1 MNFISF
7 QNPAAL
13 FFLPLAALPLV
24 IHLLWHNK
32 AKVIPFPS
40 IILLRSTHTKTW
52 KRSRLQEWLL
62 LLVRTIILLLL
73 VLLMAGP
80 SVKVDLPPWMAPRET
95 VLAMVI
101 DNSASMSTIEGD
113 SSLLS
118 QARSSALKMVFTLS
132 PDSRVAVICGSQGNK
147 ILCGLAGP
155 AEAARQIRSI
165 EQTDLG
171 TDLAGAVLKA
181 DDLLFYA
188 GRTGAST
195 LIFSDFRKNCFGG
208 PASLL
213 PVLKATA
220 RLSLVPSGREM
231 IGKNLEWRSVKF
243 YSLKKRLIIQGK
255 TARGLKQSLSL
266 VKDGRT
272 VYQTR
277 VGPDSAGYFS
287 ASLGWDGRGSSF
299 LECSGDDMPLD
310 DRYYL
315 SSSNNDSINVL
326 LITEGSGILKQ
337 AFTALSAAGYQLN
350 IQSRLTPE
358 DIAASDLI
366 VAAGRSLSGIK
377 NGLLEA
383 VNSGKGLLII
393 PPEKAGIDDYNHLLS
408 SLSPGLRITGIS
420 EDPLPGALELGSGDY
435 FQDISTRDLRHIS
448 VYKYW
453 RIPAR
458 LPALLIIGHKFPGLM
473 MIDQGSGKAGLW
485 LFGTEPGMTDI
496 GFHPA
501 FLALLNQTCRGLVRS
516 ADPGYI
522 TGQFLSDPDI
532 SEPTAPDGKKVPG
545 LADVRG
551 RVKWLLEKAGFYSAL
566 KNKLWQTLA
575 VNIPPDESD
584 LTMLEDDGLTRIM
597 GKNQWSRQISPE
609 KIPAGQRGLNN
620 ILLFLTGLLLMME
633 LVLRSKLKIFLKKP
647 LTTWW
652 KIW

>member
-13 FFLPLAALPLV
+13 FFLPLAAMPLV

-80 SVKVDLPPWMAPRET
+80 SVKADLPSWMAPRET
-95 VLAMVI
+95 FLAMVI

-118 QARSSALKMVFTLS
+118 RVRSSALKTVSTLS

-147 ILCGLAGP
+147 ILCGLADP

-165 EQTDLG
+165 GQTDLG

-195 LIFSDFRKNCFGG
+195 LIFSDLRKNCFGDNVSPL
-208 PASLL
+208 PALKSKTHLDL
-213 PVLKATA
+213 VL
-220 RLSLVPSGREM
+220 SGGEM
-231 IGKNLEWRSVKF
+231 NGKNLEWRSVRF

-255 TARGLKQSLSL
+255 TAPGLEHSLSL

-272 VYQTR
+272 VHKTR
-277 VGPDSAGYFS
+277 IDPDSAGYFS
-287 ASLGWDGRGSSF
+287 AGLGWDGRGPSF

-315 SSSNNDSINVL
+315 PSGNNDSIKVL

-337 AFTALSAAGYQLN
+337 AFTALSGAGYQLKTE
-350 IQSRLTPE
+350 SRPTPE
-358 DIAASDLI
+358 AIAASDLI
-366 VAAGRSLSGIK
+366 VAAGLAITDRKS
-377 NGLLEA
+377 NLLEA
-383 VNSGKGLLII
+383 VKNGAGLLFI
-393 PPEKAGIDDYNHLLS
+393 PPEKAGIDDYNRLLS
-408 SLSPGLRITGIS
+408 SLSPGMRITGIS
-420 EDPLPGALELGSGDY
+420 EDPLPGALEFGSGDY
-435 FQDISTRDLRHIS
+435 FQDISARDLRHIT

-453 RIPAR
+453 RMPAR
-458 LPALLIIGHKFPGLM
+458 LPALLTIGRKFPGLVI
-473 MIDQGSGKAGLW
+473 IDQGSGKAGLW
-485 LFGTEPGMTDI
+485 LFGTDPGMTDI

-501 FLALLNQTCRGLVRS
+501 FLALLNQTCRGLIRS
-516 ADPGYI
+516 AGHGYL
-522 TGQFLSDPDI
+522 TGQFLSAADI
-532 SEPTAPDGKKVPG
+532 SEPTAPDGKKVLG
-545 LADVRG
+545 LPDVQG
-551 RVKWLLEKAGFYSAL
+551 RVKWLLEKAGFYSVL
-566 KNKLWQTLA
+566 KNDLGQTLA

-584 LTMLEDDGLTRIM
+584 LTILEDESLARIM
-597 GKNQWSRQISPE
+597 GKNQWSRQLSPE
-609 KIPAGQRGLNN
+609 KGPAGQRGLNN
-620 ILLFLTGLLLMME
+620 ITLFLTGLFLMME

-647 LTTWW
+647 LTT
-652 KIW
+652 